1 MSLRAR
7 LTLVA
12 VFVITTVALAIS
24 YFALLSAERAEV
36 SRIDAV
42 LNGIYTSV
50 ATAADPVSVAM
61 QMAEDSDIG
70 VTVAF
75 VNYAS
80 DVTEVIESRINFKP
94 APSSELLSEAL
105 SYPVSVNAAERYR
118 MRTFML
124 SPDEYLAFAS
134 SLKAI
139 DENRADN
146 IQTFTLVVV
155 FGISFGVLLVL
166 VLTRRDI
173 RVITSLI
180 KAADDIS
187 QGDTS
192 VAIPKT
198 KGNAEV
204 DQLAAALGRMVQS
217 LQRVVEVEQETQVR
231 MQQFMGDASH
241 ELRTPLTVIK
251 GYVSLLNNPAFTEA
265 QRARAFERLEGEI
278 NRMEFLI
285 KDLLLLAELGQTRED
300 HETVVNFSGLVH
312 ESVDDLR
319 VLGSERSVTSS
330 VVDGAM
336 VVGTEHLLQQLLAN
350 IAGNI
355 DRHTP
360 PDAPV
365 FVELVL
371 EGTLVHL
378 VVEDGGPGLSAE
390 MLERGVQAFE
400 RFDKSRARESG
411 GSGLGVS
418 IMAAIVARHGG
429 SIELSRGAR
438 WGGLR
443 IDVRLPFSVPPAVH

>member
-12 VFVITTVALAIS
+12 VFVITTVALAIA

-94 APSSELLSEAL
+94 APSSALLSEAL
-105 SYPVSVNAAERYR
+105 NYPVSVNADERYR

-241 ELRTPLTVIK
+241 ELRTPLNGIL
-251 GYVSLLNNPAFTEA
+251 GFS
-265 QRARAFERLEGEI
+265 EI
-278 NRMEFLI
+278 I
-285 KDLLLLAELGQTRED
+285 RED
-300 HETVVNFSGLVH
+300 ASEPDIPEYAQNIHQSGAHFGNGVLLV
-312 ESVDDLR
+312 
-319 VLGSERSVTSS
+319 G
-330 VVDGAM
+330 
-336 VVGTEHLLQQLLAN
+336 
-350 IAGNI
+350 
-355 DRHTP
+355 
-360 PDAPV
+360 
-365 FVELVL
+365 
-371 EGTLVHL
+371 
-378 VVEDGGPGLSAE
+378 
-390 MLERGVQAFE
+390 
-400 RFDKSRARESG
+400 
-411 GSGLGVS
+411 
-418 IMAAIVARHGG
+418 
-429 SIELSRGAR
+429 
-438 WGGLR
+438 
-443 IDVRLPFSVPPAVH
+443 